1 MQTSKQAFLALALLA
16 AVLSAAT
23 AAGTRTL
30 NQVDIDEPTLINTGV
45 GVGLGQLPSFAGLDG
60 DLVSSVLEAPLQ
72 LFTELVQTLLLPIYD
87 GFGALTGV
95 TTS

>member
-30 NQVDIDEPTLINTGV
+30 NQVDIDEPTLISTGV
-45 GVGLGQLPSFAGLDG
+45 GVGLGQLPSFAGLDSG
-60 DLVSSVLEAPLQ
+60 LVESVLEAPLA
-72 LFTELVQTLLLPIYD
+72 LFTELVQTLLVPIYD